1 MDVGAA
7 GWLVLKVIDT
17 ERARKAAKLFSR
29 RGAEG
34 AESKIYLVIESKNP
48 CSLSFFSLRL
58 GLPRGIHATSGTI
71 QLGRAPRE
79 TRYLK
84 SISRF
89 QRQLWGST

>member
-34 AESKIYLVIESKNP
+34 AESKIYLVIE
-48 CSLSFFSLRL
+48 
-58 GLPRGIHATSGTI
+58 
-71 QLGRAPRE
+71 
-79 TRYLK
+79 
-84 SISRF
+84 
-89 QRQLWGST
+89 